1 MIIAATVIILIILLL
16 LGIDIGTAMG
26 LTGMALLYH
35 MYGSGAL
42 TVAAKV
48 MFDSLNDMTLL
59 VIPLFILMGAIM
71 MKGGIGDELF
81 KFFDSLAGH
90 LPGGAGIA
98 TVLSCAVLA
107 AMCGSSVGITAA
119 IGAMAVD
126 NLRKRSYNL
135 ELSLGLPSSAG
146 GLGALMPASV
156 GAILYASLT
165 DVSVAQ
171 MLMAGL
177 IPALVIV
184 VLFSVYTVWAFNRS
198 ENTSLGEKH
207 TWAERWQAF
216 KRAFWGLTVPVV
228 LLAGIYGGFATVTET
243 AAVACLWSLIVTMF
257 IYRRLTWRDLVPTFR
272 WGLSVGAM
280 VMYLIATSLLLS
292 NAITQLGVPEM
303 IRAFFVNNNIPLWG
317 FLIITMIYLVILGTA
332 LEGAAM
338 LLLTMP
344 VLTPVLHA
352 YNYNLIAYGVLFLI
366 NVELSLLSPPVGLTV
381 QTVERIAKSLRLPI
395 TSTTAW
401 KGCIPFFILYTVAMI
416 LVAIFPQL
424 ALWLPGTMK

>member
-1 MIIAATVIILIILLL
+1 MIIAVTVLILAVLLL
-16 LGIDIGTAMG
+16 LGIEIGTAMG
-26 LTGMALLYH
+26 LTGIALLVYT
-35 MYGSGAL
+35 YGANAL
-42 TVAAKV
+42 TVGAKV

-59 VIPLFILMGAIM
+59 TIPLFVLMGAIM

-81 KFFDSLAGH
+81 NFFDSLAGH

-98 TVLSCAVLA
+98 TILSCAVMA

-119 IGAMAVD
+119 IGAMAIA
-126 NLRKRSYNL
+126 NLRKRGYSL

-156 GAILYASLT
+156 GAILYSSLT
-165 DVSVAQ
+165 DVSVGQ

-177 IPALVIV
+177 IPSLVIIA
-184 VLFSVYTVWAFNRS
+184 LFSIYTVSSCGRS
-198 ENTSLGEKH
+198 GSQSVGKKH

-216 KRAFWGLTVPVV
+216 RRAFWGLTVPV
-228 LLAGIYGGFATVTET
+228 LLLMGIYGGFATVTEI
-243 AAVACLWSLIVTMF
+243 AAVACFWSLIITMF
-257 IYRRLTWRDLVPTFR
+257 IYRRLTWKDLLPTFR
-272 WGLSVGAM
+272 WGLSTGAM

-303 IRAFFVNNNIPLWG
+303 IRAFFVNNSIPLWG
-317 FLIITMIYLVILGTA
+317 FLAISMIILVILGTA

-344 VLTPVLHA
+344 VLTPVLYA
-352 YNYNLIAYGVLFLI
+352 YNFDLIAYGVLFLI

-395 TSTTAW
+395 TSATAW
-401 KGCIPFFILYTVAMI
+401 KGCIPFFILYAVAMV
-416 LVAIFPQL
+416 LVAVFPQL